1 MPDLN
6 ITRNKIDEIDE
17 ELIKLFEERM
27 SLVKDVINY
36 KIENEIDILDED
48 RESIIIEKN
57 RSLLE
62 NDEFNKYIDD
72 FTKSLMTISKKMQE
86 DILREKIDEWYL
98 KKNRYLQFSKYT

>member
-86 DILREKIDEWYL
+86 DILREKIDE
-98 KKNRYLQFSKYT
+98 